1 MSTLRSPT
9 LALALSLLPAA
20 ALAQRGADEPA
31 VVTLRLGD
39 APHPIPGPL
48 GVDGD
53 RVQIGGR
60 RAERAGGRWRFS
72 DDRVIQE
79 VRAAVALDG
88 RFVFVTEDG
97 LVAASDTFVGP
108 LRPLGAV
115 PGARRASSWT
125 RGRLAVLA
133 DGAFFT
139 TDGTTLTPA
148 GATPAP
154 ARHAAFLDARTG
166 AAVLADGRLVFT
178 RDGAATWAPVDL
190 GRDLALLVAFRDGAL
205 RVFTTRGVLAL
216 SAAGAL
222 SPAPASPDARPAPRS
237 APDESLAAAW
247 REREPVPDHGATAHA
262 RLPDGTFVAVRG
274 GAVRHVDAAGRVL
287 STRELGGTCTAS
299 SWPGGV
305 AVACGDLYRTT
316 DGETWEAVPGP
327 PAAPQ
332 PRLDPVVFASDGAS
346 VALFGQCEGERFEP
360 RAQALCV
367 RDARG
372 RWRDLSRAIPDAG
385 ALHLLRGMRGGDVLV
400 ERAGPEGGLVLVDV
414 AAETARPVTFEGV
427 PEGRVQIDG
436 AHLADDGAYVAV
448 VRTERAS
455 WYARGAEGAAWS
467 ALRLP
472 EGVVAV
478 DFADAR
484 RGVALG
490 DRFERLWRTLDGG
503 ATWEPLATGVEF
515 NGESPR
521 IVAPPE
527 VRCDARGCSAGAF
540 LFVRGWGPVQAPRER
555 IYGGARRSDVARR
568 PPASFAPLRCE
579 SGAEGAPRRLVGR
592 LSTFDHGASRSRQG
606 AVTTLTWRGENGRGA
621 ATFTV
626 SHGEPFTVTLAF
638 HAGAL
643 VATYRDLV
651 WARGATLRPLGL
663 PRVAAAAGTFSRVEW
678 VTADAE
684 GGGVVA
690 LATPAPAIDP
700 PDPEDPALRPLDVQV
715 AFEVSA
721 AGAVVRRRTEVGDP
735 YHSVYFARGLARV
748 GARWGL
754 ADIGYDGAVR
764 FAPLDGGAPTPIG
777 ALSDGLRP
785 CAAAA
790 PRGAATVRFNTYVP
804 PRGLD
809 APPYERARVD
819 VELAAGG
826 ACLREVAIER
836 ASPRRPGN
844 LEYVRLRAEGGAL
857 VGGADDGVQRVP
869 MRCEVAP

>member
-1 MSTLRSPT
+1 MSTLHPRPLA
-9 LALALSLLPAA
+9 LALALSLPPAA
-20 ALAQRGADEPA
+20 ALAQRAAEEPA

-39 APHPIPGPL
+39 TPHPIPGPL
-48 GVDGD
+48 GADGD

-60 RAERAGGRWRFS
+60 RAERGGGRWRFS
-72 DDRVIQE
+72 DDRVIQQI
-79 VRAAVALDG
+79 RAAVALDG

-115 PGARRASSWT
+115 PGAGRASSWT

-133 DGAFFT
+133 DDAFFT
-139 TDGTTLTPA
+139 TDGTSLTPA

-205 RVFTTRGVLAL
+205 RVFTTRGALAL
-216 SAAGAL
+216 SAAGEL
-222 SPAPASPDARPAPRS
+222 SPAPAPPAARPAPRP
-237 APDESLAAAW
+237 AQDEALAAAW
-247 REREPVPDHGATAHA
+247 REREPVPDHGATPHA
-262 RLPDGTFVAVRG
+262 RLPDGTFVAVEG
-274 GAVRHVDAAGRVL
+274 GSVRHVDAAGRVL
-287 STRELGGTCTAS
+287 SSRDLGTQCTAS

-305 AVACGDLYRTT
+305 GVACGDLYRTT
-316 DGETWEAVPGP
+316 DGETWEAIPGP

-332 PRLDPVVFASDGAS
+332 PRLDPVVFASDGAG
-346 VALFGQCEGERFEP
+346 VALIGQCEGERFEP

-372 RWRDLSRAIPDAG
+372 RWRDLSG
-385 ALHLLRGMRGGDVLV
+385 ALPADGFNSLRGMRAGDLLV
-400 ERAGPEGGLVLVDV
+400 DRGVRDGGLFLVDIS
-414 AAETARPVTFEGV
+414 AGTSRRVTFEGV
-427 PEGRVQIDG
+427 PAEGVHVAD
-436 AHLADDGAYVAV
+436 AYLADDGAYVAV

-472 EGVVAV
+472 DGVVAV

-503 ATWEPLATGVEF
+503 ASWEPLPTGVAYS
-515 NGESPR
+515 GESPR

-527 VRCDARGCSAGAF
+527 VRCEARGCSAGGF

-555 IYGGARRSDVARR
+555 IYGGARRPDVARR
-568 PPASFAPLRCE
+568 PRGSFAPVRCVT
-579 SGAEGAPRRLVGR
+579 GAAGASRRLGGR
-592 LSTFDHGASRSRQG
+592 LSTYDHGASLSRRG
-606 AVTTLTWRGENGRGA
+606 DVATLAWRGEDGRGA

-626 SHGEPFTVTLAF
+626 GRGEPFTVTLAF

-643 VATYRDLV
+643 VATYRDLA

-663 PRVAAAAGTFSRVEW
+663 PRVGAGTFSRAEW
-678 VTADAE
+678 LTASAE

-690 LATPAPAIDP
+690 LSTPAPGIDP
-700 PDPEDPALRPLDVQV
+700 PDPEDPSLRPLDVQV

-735 YHSVYFARGLARV
+735 YHDVRFTRGLARV

-777 ALSDGLRP
+777 ALPDDLRP
-785 CAAAA
+785 CAADA
-790 PRGAATVRFNTYVP
+790 PRGAAMVRFNTYVL

-809 APPYERARVD
+809 APQPERARVD
-819 VELAAGG
+819 VELAAGA

-836 ASPRRPGN
+836 AAPRRPGDS
-844 LEYVRLRAEGGAL
+844 EYVRLRAEGGAL
-857 VGGADDGVQRVP
+857 VGGADDGEQRQAL
-869 MRCEVAP
+869 RCEVAP